1 MDTKHILI
9 AEDEENTRLS
19 LSLFLKKAGYNVTTA
34 KDGREALK
42 KIIELKKSY
51 KAVDL
56 LLTDISMPDMSGIEL
71 IDELEKNE
79 ISIPILVITGYG
91 NKEMILDLM
100 RKGCSDYIE
109 KPFNAQKLIARLPLI
124 FEKQEKAMRI
134 KEKETEWLIQQQAEL
149 TMKAESYLHCFEN
162 MREQIELAITAYQ
175 NLVHIR
181 EDECKV
187 SVAYRH
193 QPISELGGDFID
205 IRNTPTGCDLLLADV
220 AGHDMGASYH
230 TVMIKAFFDE
240 NCRKGNNGEFFFQ
253 LLNQQLLENGKNE
266 RMVTA
271 IFLRLNLESMEGEV
285 LSAGHPPIISL
296 SKEMPVP
303 GSIKPKGDILG
314 IYEKVAFESRSF
326 SISSGE
332 RLFLYTDGLT
342 NVYRF
347 NVEKMRKEKLGSG
360 GLENLINKY
369 RILPI
374 KDMIENIWKEIT
386 YFESYKFNDDILFFG
401 IEIP

>member
-9 AEDEENTRLS
+9 AEDEEHTRLS
-19 LSLFLKKAGYNVTTA
+19 LSLLLKMAGYNVTTA
-34 KDGREALK
+34 KDGMDALN
-42 KIIELKKSY
+42 KIIELKESY

-56 LLTDISMPDMSGIEL
+56 LITDIYMPDMSGIEL
-71 IDELEKNE
+71 IDALEKNE
-79 ISIPILVITGYG
+79 ISIPIIVITGYG
-91 NKEMILDLM
+91 DKEMILDLM

-109 KPFNAQKLIARLPLI
+109 KPFNAQELIARLPLI
-124 FEKQEKAMRI
+124 FEKQEKARRI

-149 TMKAESYLHCFEN
+149 TRKAESYLHHFEN
-162 MREQIELAITAYQ
+162 MREQIELAIIAYH

-230 TVMIKAFFDE
+230 TVLIKAFFDE
-240 NCRKGNNGEFFFQ
+240 NCRTGNDGEFFFQ

-271 IFLRLNLESMEGEV
+271 LFLRLNLENMEGEV

-303 GSIKPKGDILG
+303 GSIRSKGDILG

-342 NVYRF
+342 NAYHF
-347 NVEKMRKEKLGSG
+347 NIEKMKKEKLGSDR
-360 GLENLINKY
+360 LDNLINKY
-369 RILPI
+369 RILPL
-374 KDMIENIWKEIT
+374 KDVIENIWKEIT
-386 YFESYKFNDDILFFG
+386 SFESYKFNDDMLLFG

>member
-9 AEDEENTRLS
+9 AEDEEHTRLS
-19 LSLFLKKAGYNVTTA
+19 LSLLLKKAGYNVTTA
-34 KDGREALK
+34 QDGRDALE
-42 KIIELKKSY
+42 KIIELKESY

-71 IDELEKNE
+71 IDALEKHE
-79 ISIPILVITGYG
+79 IAIPIIVITGYG

-100 RKGCSDYIE
+100 RKGCSDYID
-109 KPFNAQKLIARLPLI
+109 KPFNAQALIDRLPII
-124 FEKQEKAMRI
+124 FEKQDKARTVKEKA
-134 KEKETEWLIQQQAEL
+134 TSWLIQQQAEL
-149 TMKAESYLHCFEN
+149 NQRAESYIHHFEN
-162 MREQIELAITAYQ
+162 LREQIELAVVAYQ

-181 EDECKV
+181 EDICKV

-193 QPISELGGDFID
+193 QPLSELGGDFID
-205 IRNTPTGCDLLLADV
+205 IRNTPAGCDILLADV

-230 TVMIKAFFDE
+230 TILIKAFFDE
-240 NCRKGNNGEFFFQ
+240 NCRTGNDGESFLQ
-253 LLNQQLLENGKNE
+253 LLNHQLLENGKNE

-271 IFLRLNLESMEGEV
+271 IFLRLDLESMEGEV

-303 GSIKPKGDILG
+303 GPITSKGDILG
-314 IYEKVAFESRSF
+314 IYEQVAFESRIF

-332 RLFLYTDGLT
+332 RLFLYTDGLI
-342 NVYRF
+342 NAYRL
-347 NVEKMRKEKLGSG
+347 NTQTMRKEKLGRD
-360 GLENLINKY
+360 GLDNLIKKY
-369 RILPI
+369 RILHL
-374 KDMIENIWKEIT
+374 KEMIDIIWKEIT
-386 YFESYKFNDDILFFG
+386 SFGYYKFNDDMLLFG